1 MTAQRGPL
9 VDPAEVPGWLRGLVA
24 ATDDLDPAVWS
35 RFTRPMDGAR
45 DAAVLILFGEQE
57 HGPDVL
63 LQLRADGTSTHSG
76 QVAFPGGA
84 AESDDEGPVATA
96 LREAVEETGV
106 DPSGVRPLAVLPS
119 LGIPVSGFHVTPVL
133 AYWAQ
138 PSRVWA
144 VDPAETQAVARVPI
158 DVLAD
163 PANRFQV
170 THPSGFTAP
179 AFSLPGMLVWGFT
192 AGLLTMILA
201 IGGWEQPWDTSDVRD
216 LEAAWRQAGAP
227 GDREPAGGPPEE
239 PVYPAA
245 NHRPGDTAG
254 GPGSRPETG
263 TAGVADELG

>member
-1 MTAQRGPL
+1 MTAQGPL
-9 VDPAEVPGWLRGLVA
+9 VDLAEVPQWLRALVA
-24 ATDDLDPAVWS
+24 ATDGLDASAWS
-35 RFTRPMDGAR
+35 RFTRPGDGAR

-63 LQLRADGTSTHSG
+63 LQLRADGNSTHSG

-84 AESDDEGPVATA
+84 AEPDDDGPVATA

-106 DPSGVRPLAVLPS
+106 DPSGVRPVAVLPS

-133 AYWAQ
+133 AFWER

-144 VDPAETQAVARVPI
+144 VDAAETQAVARVPI

-170 THPSGFTAP
+170 THPSGFTGP

-192 AGLLTMILA
+192 AGVLTMIMHLA
-201 IGGWEQPWDTSDVRD
+201 GWERPWDPTDIRD
-216 LEAAWRQAGAP
+216 LETAWRQAGVP
-227 GDREPAGGPPEE
+227 G
-239 PVYPAA
+239 
-245 NHRPGDTAG
+245 
-254 GPGSRPETG
+254 
-263 TAGVADELG
+263 